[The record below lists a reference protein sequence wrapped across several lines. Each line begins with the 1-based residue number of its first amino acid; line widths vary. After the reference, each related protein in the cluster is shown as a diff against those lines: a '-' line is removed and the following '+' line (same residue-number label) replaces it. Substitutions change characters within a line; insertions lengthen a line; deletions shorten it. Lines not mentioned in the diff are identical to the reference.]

1 MNFRK
6 AILLGILL
14 LFGSS
19 VYAQEQKVEV
29 FGEYSYL
36 RFNPTLS
43 YLKETAAS
51 TGRRRRPIQF
61 HRVLRD

>member
-6 AILLGILL
+6 GNSVRHSSAIR
-14 LFGSS
+14 SS

-43 YLKETAAS
+43 YLKNRSFNGAAAAS
-51 TGRRRRPIQF
+51 NTISPGT
-61 HRVLRD
+61 RD